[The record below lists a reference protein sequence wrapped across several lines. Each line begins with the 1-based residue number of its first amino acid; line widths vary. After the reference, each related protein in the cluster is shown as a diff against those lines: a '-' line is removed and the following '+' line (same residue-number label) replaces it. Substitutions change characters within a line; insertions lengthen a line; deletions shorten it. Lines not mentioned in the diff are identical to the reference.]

1 MITISR
7 PPVRLGIAG
16 CGNVLGAYL
25 ALSVRLRQQGLA
37 DVTVLC
43 GRERQ
48 RKSALAGWLTADFLT
63 DYAELLARKDVDA
76 VVLLTPMR
84 EHAPMAKAALQA
96 GKHVL
101 VEKPIATNL
110 DDACELLAVAQECER
125 FLVCAPF
132 TLLSPTFQIISRRLR
147 DQ

>member
-1 MITISR
+1 
-7 PPVRLGIAG
+7 
-16 CGNVLGAYL
+16 
-25 ALSVRLRQQGLA
+25 
-37 DVTVLC
+37 
-43 GRERQ
+43 
-48 RKSALAGWLTADFLT
+48 LAGWLTADFLT

-110 DDACELLAVAQECER
+110 DDAVNCWQ
-125 FLVCAPF
+125 
-132 TLLSPTFQIISRRLR
+132 SRRNANAF
-147 DQ
+147 